1 MGTHGDADEQVARRT
16 AVFARAAL
24 AAQGDRLAVIDA
36 RGDVDGDLPL
46 PPHTPAAAAGFAGR
60 VDELARAAALGA
72 GGGGG
77 EGKGPP
83 APLNAHG
90 AGAAAVGADLCGGTR
105 LTAAAPAGVKVKVYG
120 VEKAK
125 RLWDKNQFGTEG
137 RVLLLFKDIP
147 TCYKLYE
154 QGVPMNY
161 IQIGGVAKTADR
173 KVILQAV
180 SLNESEMELLGKF
193 HQNGCEVAIQIVPED
208 TRLSYEEIVK
218 KYKEK

>member
-1 MGTHGDADEQVARRT
+1 MAEIS
-16 AVFARAAL
+16 L
-24 AAQGDRLAVIDA
+24 I
-36 RGDVDGDLPL
+36 
-46 PPHTPAAAAGFAGR
+46 R
-60 VDELARAAALGA
+60 VDSRLIHGQVITKWRKIFNITKIVVVDDSLANDEFMIRMY
-72 GGGGG
+72 
-77 EGKGPP
+77 E
-83 APLNAHG
+83 
-90 AGAAAVGADLCGGTR
+90 
-105 LTAAAPAGVKVKVYG
+105 AAAPAGVKVKVYG

-161 IQIGGVAKTADR
+161 IQIGGVVKTADR

>member
-1 MGTHGDADEQVARRT
+1 MAEIS
-16 AVFARAAL
+16 L
-24 AAQGDRLAVIDA
+24 I
-36 RGDVDGDLPL
+36 
-46 PPHTPAAAAGFAGR
+46 R
-60 VDELARAAALGA
+60 VDSRLIHGQVITKWRKIFNITKIVVVDDSLANDEFMIRMY
-72 GGGGG
+72 
-77 EGKGPP
+77 E
-83 APLNAHG
+83 
-90 AGAAAVGADLCGGTR
+90 
-105 LTAAAPAGVKVKVYG
+105 AAAPAGVKVKVYG

-193 HQNGCEVAIQIVPED
+193 HQYGCEVAIQIVPED

>member
-1 MGTHGDADEQVARRT
+1 MAEIS
-16 AVFARAAL
+16 L
-24 AAQGDRLAVIDA
+24 I
-36 RGDVDGDLPL
+36 
-46 PPHTPAAAAGFAGR
+46 R
-60 VDELARAAALGA
+60 VDSRLIHGQVITKWRKIFNITKIVVVDDSLANDEFMIRMY
-72 GGGGG
+72 
-77 EGKGPP
+77 E
-83 APLNAHG
+83 
-90 AGAAAVGADLCGGTR
+90 
-105 LTAAAPAGVKVKVYG
+105 AAAPAGVKVKVYG
-120 VEKAK
+120 
-125 RLWDKNQFGTEG
+125 
-137 RVLLLFKDIP
+137 DIP